1 MYVPLVIVHILMKMK
16 KEILKALKDIMDAFD
31 SMKDLT
37 VQERDLVMNILMN
50 SIAASHIISSKYQ

>member
-1 MYVPLVIVHILMKMK
+1 MKMK